1 MFVRLYP
8 KDIKT
13 VNMDTDKIYK
23 TIFFFI
29 LMSLVSKVY
38 ALDLKALND
47 SIANFKDYY
56 NRQNKKYKTLKQKVH
71 FRDTI

>member
-1 MFVRLYP
+1 MFVRLFP
-8 KDIKT
+8 KDIKI
-13 VNMDTDKIYK
+13 VDMDTDKIYK

-47 SIANFKDYY
+47 CPFH
-56 NRQNKKYKTLKQKVH
+56 R
-71 FRDTI
+71 

>member
-47 SIANFKDYY
+47 SIEFHCILTKWFIYIMAKIIFS
-56 NRQNKKYKTLKQKVH
+56 
-71 FRDTI
+71 